1 MEDSTR
7 LTIVDDLSPNA
18 DDVALVRGGLMAFN
32 DSQAGPAQIQRLAV
46 YLRDAQGR
54 ILGGLI
60 GFLAWRWLSV
70 EELWVDERLRGQ
82 GHGAALLRRAEAIAR
97 NAGCVAAKLDTYEFQ
112 AKPFYEKCGYVVFG
126 ELIGYPAGTR
136 TYYLQKTL

>member
-54 ILGGLI
+54 ILGGVI

-82 GHGAALLRRAEAIAR
+82 GHG
-97 NAGCVAAKLDTYEFQ
+97 D
-112 AKPFYEKCGYVVFG
+112 
-126 ELIGYPAGTR
+126 
-136 TYYLQKTL
+136 